1 VPAFSVVEERQLLLL
16 PSTCHHG
23 GDSCSRCPDETQQP
37 ITENL
42 SMKHRTFT
50 PYRTIAGAAALA
62 AVAFGA
68 SSAPA
73 AQSGGSPGVIYAMTN
88 DATGN
93 AINVFNRAADGTL
106 TPAGSF
112 STGGLGSGTFENSAN
127 GLILGEQ
134 SPNNLNGGL
143 NYLIATNAGSD
154 SISVFDTRP
163 DGSLELVDVEPSNGD
178 HPISVTVRKHLVYVM
193 NGGASNCSG
202 GTPTITGFT
211 LGAKGQLTPIPDST
225 RPISG
230 GPNSGCAQISFNPAG
245 DVLVV
250 TQRQADVIDT
260 YLVDQATGLTTG
272 PIANDTTGVGPFGF
286 TFTQRG
292 FLLTTENFGAAPL
305 QGGVAS
311 DDVPSDGV
319 LIPLGPTERNGRS
332 DTCWIVNTDNG
343 KYAFT
348 TNFQSGDISSFR
360 VERDGTLVL
369 INSTAAVIGIGA
381 SDQTLSINSRYLYAR
396 NALQGTISVFR
407 VENDGSLSPIQ
418 TIVAVPP
425 GGAAIGIAGK

>member
-1 VPAFSVVEERQLLLL
+1 MKQSSFSSHKV
-16 PSTCHHG
+16 
-23 GDSCSRCPDETQQP
+23 
-37 ITENL
+37 
-42 SMKHRTFT
+42 
-50 PYRTIAGAAALA
+50 IAGALALGA
-62 AVAFGA
+62 IAFGTA
-68 SSAPA
+68 GAPS

-88 DATGN
+88 DASEN

-106 TPAGSF
+106 TPAGTF
-112 STGGLGSGTFENSAN
+112 PTGGTGSGTFENSAN

-202 GTPTITGFT
+202 GTPTISGFT
-211 LGAKGQLTPIPDST
+211 LGAKGQLTPIPGST

-230 GPNSGCAQISFNPAG
+230 GANSGCAQISFNPAG

-250 TQRQADVIDT
+250 TQRQADIIDT
-260 YLVDQATGLTTG
+260 YLVDQGTGLTTG
-272 PIANDTTGVGPFGF
+272 PIPNQTTGSGPFGF

-305 QGGVAS
+305 QGGAAS
-311 DDVPSDGV
+311 YDVPSDGV
-319 LIPLGPTERNGRS
+319 LVPLGPTARNGRS

-343 KYAFT
+343 KYAYT

-369 INSTAAVIGIGA
+369 LNPIAAVIGIGA

-396 NALQGTISVFR
+396 NAIQGTISVFR
-407 VENDGSLSPIQ
+407 VGDDGSLTRIQ
-418 TIVAVPP
+418 DILAVPP